1 MWILLIQFNIVKY
14 LYISLWIFLFP
25 DGVVLPAGQNVFI
38 SPFMTHRLPHIYQNP
53 QKFDPDRFSPQ
64 NSEKIHPYAFI
75 PFSIGPR
82 MCIGNY
88 IF

>member
-1 MWILLIQFNIVKY
+1 
-14 LYISLWIFLFP
+14 
-25 DGVVLPAGQNVFI
+25 
-38 SPFMTHRLPHIYQNP
+38 MTHRLPHIYQNP
-53 QKFDPDRFSPQ
+53 QKFDPDRFSPE

-88 IF
+88 IFFNNFKIILNFVHFSRMNCLLQVTNMR